1 MSRPDFPPLIVSF
14 AMKRCHIMHKT
25 SFVQPTLKSNVK
37 IQQPKLILQTLDAQ
51 GKLSDRKIVREPLDF
66 WEFAGYY
73 FPA

>member
-1 MSRPDFPPLIVSF
+1 
-14 AMKRCHIMHKT
+14 MHKT